1 VFVKLGG
8 GSLPG
13 TNALAY
19 YKNSFI
25 TGVKSFMSL
34 TPDDVFAQLRDFI
47 QDQLERAQDVLE
59 VAEVAEPGG
68 EADAEVEGPVEE
80 EVLVVGK
87 CLVGK
92 VHKGTGQNVTKLF
105 MAVS

>member
-1 VFVKLGG
+1 
-8 GSLPG
+8 
-13 TNALAY
+13 
-19 YKNSFI
+19 
-25 TGVKSFMSL
+25 MSL
-34 TPDDVFAQLRDFI
+34 APDDVFAQLGVFI
-47 QDQLERAQDVLE
+47 EVLLERAQDVLE
-59 VAEVAEPGG
+59 VAEVAEVAEPGS

-105 MAVS
+105 YGCNSKEPP